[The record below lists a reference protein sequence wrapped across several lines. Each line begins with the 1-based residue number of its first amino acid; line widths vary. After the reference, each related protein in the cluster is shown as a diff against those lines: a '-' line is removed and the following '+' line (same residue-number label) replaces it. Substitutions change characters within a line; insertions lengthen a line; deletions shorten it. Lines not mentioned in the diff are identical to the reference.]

1 MLHGRIVINLSLEI
15 KGEYMTIKFSPGW
28 DSDIN
33 NNAMPR
39 MNEASIRQ
47 KVTDALT
54 AYNGDDPEFKHL
66 KNMGLSDS
74 IFASVNVIK
83 GLHQEQGNQILAD
96 SHVTVEYPC
105 YPNPKRFHIFMWYVK
120 KNKKLDWYPYKMT
133 YIVGGINAI
142 VSADF

>member
-1 MLHGRIVINLSLEI
+1 
-15 KGEYMTIKFSPGW
+15 MTVKFSLGW
-28 DSDIN
+28 DNEVN
-33 NNAMPR
+33 NNAVPK

-54 AYNGDDPEFKHL
+54 AYNGNDPEFKHL
-66 KNMGLSDS
+66 KSMGLGVSS
-74 IFASVNVIK
+74 LTYINVTK
-83 GLHQEQGNQILAD
+83 GLHQEQGNLILAD

-133 YIVGGINAI
+133 YIVNGINAV
-142 VSADF
+142 VSADI